1 MAETYVVG
9 LDQSTQGTKA
19 VLLDSDGR
27 IVARAYAPH
36 RQLISPEGWV
46 SHGGEEIFENCVKLI
61 RRVVEA
67 AGIDKSAVSAI
78 GISNQRE
85 TTLAWDRETGKPAA
99 HAVVWQC
106 SRGREITDALTD
118 EGFRDRVRQTTG
130 IPLSPYFPAA
140 KAAWLLRHTGAG
152 ELAKAGRLCLGT
164 VDAFLVYK
172 LTGGR
177 VFKTD
182 FSNASRTQLFNIR
195 SLSWDEE
202 LCRAFGVPPEALP
215 QVESSDGDFSET
227 TLNGYFDRP
236 VPIFA
241 VMGDSHA
248 ALFGQ
253 GCVRPGMA
261 KATYGTG
268 SSVMMNV
275 GDRPID
281 SASGLVTSLAWGRGG
296 KVSYVLEGNLN
307 YSGAV
312 ITWLKDDL
320 GLIESAAETEKLAKE
335 ANPEDTTYLVPAFT
349 GLGAPYWDDAARA
362 SLTGMSRLTGKR
374 EVVKAALECIAFQVT
389 DILRAMERDAGITL
403 SELRVDGG
411 PTANRYLMR
420 FQSDIAGVRLRVP
433 ADSELSAFGAAAMAG
448 IRAGVY
454 SESVLERDNAF
465 RSFEP
470 YMTEEIRTEKYGGWK
485 NAVNKTIGRN

>member
-46 SHGGEEIFENCVKLI
+46 SHDGEEIFENCVKLI
-61 RRVVEA
+61 RRVVEEV
-67 AGIDKSAVSAI
+67 GIDKNAVSAI

-85 TTLAWDRETGKPAA
+85 TTLAWDRETGKPLA

-106 SRGREITDALTD
+106 ARGREITDAMTD
-118 EGFRDRVRQTTG
+118 EGFRERVRQKTG

-177 VFKTD
+177 AFKTD

-195 SLSWDEE
+195 SLSWDAEI
-202 LCRAFGVPPEALP
+202 CRAFGVPLEALP
-215 QVESSDGDFSET
+215 QVESSDGDFGET

-236 VPIFA
+236 IPILA

-307 YSGAV
+307 YTGAV

-320 GLIESAAETEKLAKE
+320 GLIESAAETEKLAEE

-362 SLTGMSRLTGKR
+362 SLTRMSRLTGKR

-389 DILRAMERDAGITL
+389 DVLRSMERDAGITL

-433 ADSELSAFGAAAMAG
+433 VNAELSAFGAAAMAG
-448 IRAGVY
+448 MGAGMF
-454 SESVLERDNAF
+454 SEELLERTAV
-465 RSFEP
+465 REIYEP
-470 YMTEEIRTEKYGGWK
+470 RMTEAERKKKYSGWK
-485 NAVNKTIGRN
+485 EAVNKTMGRK

>member
-1 MAETYVVG
+1 MAETYVAG

-19 VLLDSDGR
+19 VLLDTEGR

-46 SHGGEEIFENCVKLI
+46 SHDGEEIFENCVKLI
-61 RRVVEA
+61 RRVVEEA
-67 AGIDKSAVSAI
+67 RIDKSAVAAI

-85 TTLAWDRETGKPAA
+85 TTLAWDRKTGKPAA

-106 SRGREITDALTD
+106 ARGREITDALTD
-118 EGFRDRVRQTTG
+118 EGFRDRVRQKTG

-172 LTGGR
+172 LTSGQ

-182 FSNASRTQLFNIR
+182 YSNASRTQLFNIR
-195 SLSWDEE
+195 ELSWDAE
-202 LCRAFGVPPEALP
+202 LCRAFGVPLEALP
-215 QVESSDGDFSET
+215 QVESSDGDFGAT
-227 TLNGYFDRP
+227 TLEGYFDRP
-236 VPIFA
+236 VPVLA
-241 VMGDSHA
+241 MMGDSHA

-275 GDRPID
+275 GNRPID

-296 KVSYVLEGNLN
+296 AVSYVLEGNLN
-307 YSGAV
+307 YTGAV
-312 ITWLKDDL
+312 ITWLKDNL
-320 GLIESAAETEKLAKE
+320 GLIENAAETERLAEE
-335 ANPEDTTYLVPAFT
+335 ANLEDTTYLVPAFT

-374 EVVKAALECIAFQVT
+374 EIVKAALECIAFQVT
-389 DILRAMERDAGITL
+389 DVLRSMERDAGLTL

-433 ADSELSAFGAAAMAG
+433 VNAELSAFGAAAMAG
-448 IRAGVY
+448 MGAGMF
-454 SESVLERDNAF
+454 SEELLERIAV
-465 RSFEP
+465 REIYEP
-470 YMTEEIRTEKYGGWK
+470 RMTEAERKKKYSGWK
-485 NAVNKTIGRN
+485 NAVHKTIGRK

>member
-19 VLLDSDGR
+19 VLLDSDGK

-46 SHGGEEIFENCVKLI
+46 SHDGEEIFENCVKLI
-61 RRVVEA
+61 RRVVEE
-67 AGIDKSAVSAI
+67 AGIDKNALSAI

-85 TTLAWDRETGKPAA
+85 TTLAWDRKTGKPAA

-106 SRGREITDALTD
+106 ARGREITDAMTD
-118 EGFRDRVRQTTG
+118 EGFRERVRQKTG

-152 ELAKAGRLCLGT
+152 ELSKTNRLCIGT

-172 LTGGR
+172 LTGGQ

-182 FSNASRTQLFNIR
+182 YSNASRTQLFNIR
-195 SLSWDEE
+195 ELSWDAE

-215 QVESSDGDFSET
+215 QVESSDGDFGAT
-227 TLNGYFDRP
+227 TLEGYFDRP
-236 VPIFA
+236 VPVLA
-241 VMGDSHA
+241 MMGDSHA

-253 GCVRPGMA
+253 GCVRPGTA

-275 GDRPID
+275 GNRPID
-281 SASGLVTSLAWGRGG
+281 SAGGLVTSLAWGRGG

-307 YSGAV
+307 YTGAV

-320 GLIESAAETEKLAKE
+320 GLIESAVETERLAEE
-335 ANPEDTTYLVPAFT
+335 ANSDDTTYLVPAFT

-374 EVVKAALECIAFQVT
+374 EIVKAALECIAFQVT

-403 SELRVDGG
+403 SEMRVDGG

-433 ADSELSAFGAAAMAG
+433 VNAELSAFGAAIMAG
-448 IRAGVY
+448 ISVGVMP
-454 SESVLERDNAF
+454 EDVTERNGVSA
-465 RSFEP
+465 EYAP
-470 YMTEEIRTEKYGGWK
+470 QMTEETRRTKYGGWK
-485 NAVNKTIGRN
+485 NAVNITTGRK